1 MWQLK
6 CAQSYTICNILFL
19 ISLTCVTHS
28 LEHCI
33 LIIYNKEP
41 KESAELIDIS
51 DIRLCYLLYM
61 MIFHNICCLSIF
73 VVVVFNKQYWTK
85 VHTHI
90 LVSMLYVLIFISYY
104 VANCELKTMGHRTS
118 SYHPRIASKH
128 NQIDM

>member
-6 CAQSYTICNILFL
+6 CAQSYAICNILFL

-28 LEHCI
+28 PEHCI

-61 MIFHNICCLSIF
+61 MIFHNICWINPF
-73 VVVVFNKQYWTK
+73 FYVVVAVQ
-85 VHTHI
+85 
-90 LVSMLYVLIFISYY
+90 
-104 VANCELKTMGHRTS
+104 
-118 SYHPRIASKH
+118 
-128 NQIDM
+128 